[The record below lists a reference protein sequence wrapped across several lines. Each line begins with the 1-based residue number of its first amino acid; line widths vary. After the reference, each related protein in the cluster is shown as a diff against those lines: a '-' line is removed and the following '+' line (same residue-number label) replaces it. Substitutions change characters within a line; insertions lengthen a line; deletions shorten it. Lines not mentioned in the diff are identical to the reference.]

1 MAVITEI
8 YEQILKDCFWE
19 YKFDEEKIRNLSTS
33 SDFGEKKFLFGKIL
47 VNSTEVLSALGI
59 FKFNDLKK
67 LIEDFKVPEFNHDFI
82 FKRKNMAEVFF
93 LDKPLLIEEL
103 QWLV

>member
-1 MAVITEI
+1 M
-8 YEQILKDCFWE
+8 
-19 YKFDEEKIRNLSTS
+19 
-33 SDFGEKKFLFGKIL
+33 
-47 VNSTEVLSALGI
+47 

-67 LIEDFKVPEFNHDFI
+67 LTEVFKVPEFNHDFI

>member
-1 MAVITEI
+1 MAVIPEI

-19 YKFDEEKIRNLSTS
+19 YKFDEEKIRNLSKS
-33 SDFGEKKFLFGKIL
+33 SDFAEIIL

-67 LIEDFKVPEFNHDFI
+67 LIEDFKIPEFNHDFI

>member
-1 MAVITEI
+1 V
-8 YEQILKDCFWE
+8 
-19 YKFDEEKIRNLSTS
+19 R
-33 SDFGEKKFLFGKIL
+33 
-47 VNSTEVLSALGI
+47 I

-103 QWLV
+103 QWLL

>member
-1 MAVITEI
+1 MAVIPEI

-19 YKFDEEKIRNLSTS
+19 YNFDVEKIKELANSM
-33 SDFGEKKFLFGKIL
+33 DYAEKKFLFGKIL
-47 VNSTEVLSALGI
+47 VISTEVLSALGI

-103 QWLV
+103 QWLA

>member
-1 MAVITEI
+1 S
-8 YEQILKDCFWE
+8 
-19 YKFDEEKIRNLSTS
+19 EKI
-33 SDFGEKKFLFGKIL
+33 FLFEKIL

-67 LIEDFKVPEFNHDFI
+67 LIEDFKVPEFNHEFI
-82 FKRKNMAEVFF
+82 YRRKNMAEVFF

-103 QWLV
+103 QWMV

>member
-1 MAVITEI
+1 MAVKSEI

-19 YKFDEEKIRNLSTS
+19 YKFNEEKIRNLSKS
-33 SDFGEKKFLFGKIL
+33 SDFAEKKFLFEKIL

-103 QWLV
+103 QWLA

>member
-1 MAVITEI
+1 MAVIPGI

-19 YKFDEEKIRNLSTS
+19 YKFNEEKIRNFSNS
-33 SDFGEKKFLFGKIL
+33 SDFSEKIFLFEKIL

-67 LIEDFKVPEFNHDFI
+67 LIEDFKVPEFNHEFI
-82 FKRKNMAEVFF
+82 YRRKNMAEVFF

-103 QWLV
+103 QWMV

>member
-1 MAVITEI
+1 MAVIPEI

-19 YKFDEEKIRNLSTS
+19 YKFDEEKNQNLSKN
-33 SDFGEKKFLFGKIL
+33 SDFSEKIL

-93 LDKPLLIEEL
+93 LDKPLLIKEL

>member
-1 MAVITEI
+1 MTVIPEI

-19 YKFDEEKIRNLSTS
+19 YKFNEEKIRFFSNS
-33 SDFGEKKFLFGKIL
+33 SDFAEKKFLFGKIL

-67 LIEDFKVPEFNHDFI
+67 LIEDFKVPEFNYEFI
-82 FKRKNMAEVFF
+82 YRRKNMAEVFF

-103 QWLV
+103 QWMV